1 MSSDATTGRTSTSRR
16 SVPQLL
22 ALIIGALFLLAGIA
36 GFFVTGFDGWLE
48 HEPDQ
53 TLVGFGVNPLH
64 NVVHLV
70 IGIAGIALAAKDRS
84 ARLYGWLLV
93 LGYGVTLVYGLFVAG
108 QEEGNLL
115 NINWADN
122 GLHAASIVG
131 GLVTALWPRQDRRT
145 PDVR

>member
-1 MSSDATTGRTSTSRR
+1 MSSDATNRRTGSSRR
-16 SVPQLL
+16 TVPQLL

-48 HEPDQ
+48 HKPDQ

-70 IGIAGIALAAKDRS
+70 IGITGIALAAKDRS
-84 ARLYGWLLV
+84 ARVYGWLLV
-93 LGYGVTLVYGLFVAG
+93 LGYGVTLAYGLFVAG

-131 GLVTALWPRQDRRT
+131 GLVTAAWPRAHRPA